1 MASMVTGFLRYFIV
15 RFLSC
20 RAFPTPRAL
29 RAQPPEAAEG
39 VYDESR
45 IGEDEVPADRDVIER
60 VGEKGRRQQRQPD
73 SEQPFAGS
81 VPAPAHD
88 DNLRHVAV
96 TSQQGPGPR
105 RRTQHEL
112 NKRVHSQLPG
122 FKPPGSFPRPSLSP
136 PPHATTTTP

>member
-39 VYDESR
+39 VCDESR
-45 IGEDEVPADRDVIER
+45 IAEDEVPADRDVIER

-73 SEQPFAGS
+73 SAQQSADRAPPPEQN
-81 VPAPAHD
+81 
-88 DNLRHVAV
+88 DNLRHVSGAPTQVNAPAPRNSHQV
-96 TSQQGPGPR
+96 TKAS
-105 RRTQHEL
+105 T
-112 NKRVHSQLPG
+112 LPASSY
-122 FKPPGSFPRPSLSP
+122 KPPDSI
-136 PPHATTTTP
+136 

>member
-39 VYDESR
+39 VCDESR

-73 SEQPFAGS
+73 SEQPFARS
-81 VPAPAHD
+81 VPSPAHAA
-88 DNLRHVAV
+88 NLRPVALHRP
-96 TSQQGPGPR
+96 QGHGPLR
-105 RRTQHEL
+105 PPTPERTE
-112 NKRVHSQLPG
+112 V
-122 FKPPGSFPRPSLSP
+122 
-136 PPHATTTTP
+136 

>member
-20 RAFPTPRAL
+20 RAFPTPRTA
-29 RAQPPEAAEG
+29 RPQPPKAAER
-39 VYDESR
+39 VCDESR

-96 TSQQGPGPR
+96 PRQQGHR
-105 RRTQHEL
+105 SEEHTSEL
-112 NKRVHSQLPG
+112 Q
-122 FKPPGSFPRPSLSP
+122 SLMRNSY
-136 PPHATTTTP
+136 AVFCLKK

>member
-20 RAFPTPRAL
+20 RAFQTPRAL

-39 VYDESR
+39 VCDESR

-73 SEQPFAGS
+73 SDQPFTGS
-81 VPAPAHD
+81 VPAPRPAE
-88 DNLRHVAV
+88 NLRPVARPRQQAHG
-96 TSQQGPGPR
+96 TRSRSQPALKKAIP
-105 RRTQHEL
+105 
-112 NKRVHSQLPG
+112 
-122 FKPPGSFPRPSLSP
+122 
-136 PPHATTTTP
+136 